1 MITKED
7 VPVLDSLFLPVY
19 TSTDQITASVYLVCS
34 LASLAL
40 GAVIAFAAGFRSRQ
54 SKSFMLALLLIPVI
68 VQMVIMLVNDN
79 VGAGVAVMGAFSLVR
94 FRSAPGSA
102 KEIVSIFLAM
112 ATGLATAKGYIALAA
127 VFVIV
132 ISLIMIIS
140 TYVRFKEKDD
150 LVRELKIT
158 IPEDLNYA
166 HEFDDLFDTYTKR
179 SKLLNVKTTNMGSL
193 YKLSYEVELKSE
205 DNVQS
210 FIDDLR
216 TRNGNLEIAVLLPAV
231 SEGVL

>member
-1 MITKED
+1 M
-7 VPVLDSLFLPVY
+7 LDSLFLPVY

-231 SEGVL
+231 SEGE

>member
-1 MITKED
+1 M
-7 VPVLDSLFLPVY
+7 LDSLFLPVY

-40 GAVIAFAAGFRSRQ
+40 GTVIAFAAGFRSRQ

-68 VQMVIMLVNDN
+68 VQTVIMLVNDN

>member
-1 MITKED
+1 M
-7 VPVLDSLFLPVY
+7 LDSFFLPVY
-19 TSTDQITASVYLVCS
+19 TSTDQIIASVYLVCS

>member
-1 MITKED
+1 M
-7 VPVLDSLFLPVY
+7 LDSLFLPVY

-68 VQMVIMLVNDN
+68 VQMVIMLVSDN

>member
-1 MITKED
+1 M
-7 VPVLDSLFLPVY
+7 LDSLFLPVY

-205 DNVQS
+205 DNMQS

>member
-1 MITKED
+1 M
-7 VPVLDSLFLPVY
+7 LDSLFLPVY

-112 ATGLATAKGYIALAA
+112 ATGLATAKGHIALAA

-132 ISLIMIIS
+132 ISFIMIIS